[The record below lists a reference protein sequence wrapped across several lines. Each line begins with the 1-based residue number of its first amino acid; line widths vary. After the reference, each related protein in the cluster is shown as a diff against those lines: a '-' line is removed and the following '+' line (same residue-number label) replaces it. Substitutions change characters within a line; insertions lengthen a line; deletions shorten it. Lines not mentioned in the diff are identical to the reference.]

1 MGASWLGPIR
11 QISYV
16 TDDIDRLVGFWESQA
31 QVGPWSIFRGLTLT
45 MTYEGKPI
53 SLPVNVALCLH
64 GGILMELMQVLG
76 NGPSPFHDT
85 LNRPLVG
92 LQRLASTSDDFAAD
106 VERAVAQGMEQF
118 AAGQDATG
126 QRYAY
131 FRAPAAPGVIL
142 ELLENTPTFGEFL
155 SGLQMRIAAFEKA
168 AAAGPRM
175 AASKP
180 TPAPAAAQNMR
191 AAELY
196 AYGGP
201 EEFQLVTVPEP
212 QPGPRE
218 IRVRVAGV
226 AVNPVDVKSRRG
238 WLKDWM
244 PLSFPA
250 RLGGDVAGTVDAI
263 GAGVTSFTIGD
274 RVMGMINP
282 MSKGGYGEKVVAH
295 AASFAPVP
303 EGLSLVEAAA
313 LPTGGLTGTQLVEK
327 GIAPR
332 PGMKGLVTGA
342 SGSTGR
348 AAIFAALDARAIVYA
363 GVRASGREAVKD
375 LPVAGIVDITDDEA
389 LAQAGPF
396 DFLADTVGGAV
407 AENIFKHVKPG
418 GTVAS
423 FAVPAPAPPADSTQR
438 FTSLIVTFDSDRLS
452 RFARDLRIKN
462 RRMPVEQQLPL
473 SDVARAHHLMERGGV
488 GGKIV
493 LLP

>member
-1 MGASWLGPIR
+1 MGASWLGPIK

-16 TDDIDRLVGFWESQA
+16 TDDIDRLVGFWEGQA

-53 SLPVNVALCLH
+53 SLPVNVALCMH
-64 GGILMELMQVLG
+64 GGVVMELMQVLG

-85 LNRPLVG
+85 LNRPLIG
-92 LQRLASTSDDFAAD
+92 LQRLASTSDNFTAD
-106 VERAVAQGMEQF
+106 VESAIARDMEQF
-118 AAGQDATG
+118 ASGQDATG

-131 FRAPAAPGVIL
+131 FRATAAPGVIL
-142 ELLENTPTFGEFL
+142 ELLENIPSFGKFIG
-155 SGLQMRIAAFEKA
+155 GLEARIAAFAKTANALPA
-168 AAAGPRM
+168 AAMQA
-175 AASKP
+175 P
-180 TPAPAAAQNMR
+180 TPAPASPRTMR

-196 AYGGP
+196 AYGEP
-201 EEFQLVTVPEP
+201 EEFRMVDVPEP
-212 QPGPRE
+212 HPGPGE

-226 AVNPVDVKSRRG
+226 AVNPVDIKSRRG

-250 RLGGDVAGTVDAI
+250 RLGGDIAGTVDAI
-263 GAGVTSFTIGD
+263 GSGVTGFKIGD

-282 MSKGGYGEKVVAH
+282 MSNGGYGEKVVFY
-295 AASFAPVP
+295 AAAFTHVP
-303 EGLSLVEAAA
+303 EGLSLIDAAA

-348 AAIFAALDARAIVYA
+348 AAIFAALDAGAIVYA
-363 GVRASGREAVKD
+363 GVRASGRDAVKD
-375 LPVAGIVDITDDEA
+375 LPVAGIVDITDDKA
-389 LAQAGPF
+389 LAQVGPF
-396 DFLADTVGGAV
+396 DFLADTVGGTV
-407 AENIFKHVKPG
+407 AENLFKHVNPG

-423 FAVPAPAPPADSTQR
+423 IAVPAPAPPADSTQR

-452 RFARDLRIKN
+452 RFARDLGIKN
-462 RRMPVEQQLPL
+462 RRMPVAQQLPL
-473 SDVARAHHLMERGGV
+473 TDVAKAHRVMEAGGV

-493 LLP
+493 LVP